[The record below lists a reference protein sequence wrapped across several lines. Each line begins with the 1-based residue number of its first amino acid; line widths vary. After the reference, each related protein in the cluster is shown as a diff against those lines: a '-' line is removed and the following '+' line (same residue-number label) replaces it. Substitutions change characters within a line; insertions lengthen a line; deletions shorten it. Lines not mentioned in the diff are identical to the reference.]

1 MDLTSLTAPKNPFT
15 KKDGGKDT
23 VDSVFLLSYEEVEK
37 YMPTNEERS
46 TEMTEYARAHH
57 PELNGKFK
65 DEIYWETR
73 TIGGKDGR
81 GSIAINHTGEGYC
94 NGTHHGYYTLR
105 PAIWVN
111 IEG

>member
-1 MDLTSLTAPKNPFT
+1 M
-15 KKDGGKDT
+15 
-23 VDSVFLLSYEEVEK
+23 DSVFLLSYEEVEK